1 MGILDKFLEPTVL
14 VAVTSVLSVFISNLF
29 KNRFSREA
37 NHFKRL
43 EQMIDRQT
51 ERVEALEES
60 IYDLEKINKTLNREI
75 DSSDEYITILRS
87 HIIAQLPPP
96 PPERPL

>member
-29 KNRFSREA
+29 KSRFSREA
-37 NHFKRL
+37 NHFRRL
-43 EQMIDRQT
+43 EEMIDRQT

-60 IYDLEKINKTLNREI
+60 IYDLEIINKTLNKEI
-75 DSSDEYITILRS
+75 DSSHEYITILRS